1 MGGFGQDHLDDLGL
15 GLPFVLSERL
25 RPGIERSIMETAGTR
40 MNEPEMSFVDFCR
53 MTEEVLVS
61 IDKELVVK
69 GVLIDEGLRKKMG
82 ELIIRSRKVTNPE
95 G

>member
-1 MGGFGQDHLDDLGL
+1 
-15 GLPFVLSERL
+15 
-25 RPGIERSIMETAGTR
+25 